1 VFRAHPR
8 ERDRSRSVGDHGR
21 VERRRPALGVQGVH
35 RIAARRPATELLTAS
50 IERAIWPLRTTVG
63 SDGHVK
69 IGTHDLAALA
79 DRHGTPLYVYDAET
93 IRASLREY
101 VDAFFRYRPV
111 RVAYSV
117 KACALIGVGAVIA
130 REGVDASVA
139 SLGELEAARR
149 AGFPVSRMELHGNA
163 KPDDEVAAALKARVG
178 RFVVD
183 GAHDIER
190 LARLTHGRRIPQA
203 VWLRVAPGIKV
214 DTHPHLVTGTVDSK
228 FGAPISTGEALAQA
242 REIGG
247 AKGLALV
254 GIHAHI
260 GAQVRDARPYGELAL
275 SLVAF
280 ANEVRAATRAP
291 ITELGM
297 GGGVAVRLRSTEEAP
312 ELDDYARAVTQPVR
326 KDRALRGATVYVEPG
341 RGLVGRA
348 AVTLYRVVGTKRVP
362 DVRTF
367 VAVDGGMG
375 DNIRPALYGAEY
387 SAVLAARASEP
398 ETEEVTIAG
407 RYCES
412 GDVLIR
418 SVRLPTAHAGDILA
432 IPATGAYS
440 VAMSSNYNE
449 TPRPAVVL
457 LDADRARVIRE
468 RETVEDIWRLERR

>member
-1 VFRAHPR
+1 M
-8 ERDRSRSVGDHGR
+8 
-21 VERRRPALGVQGVH
+21 
-35 RIAARRPATELLTAS
+35 
-50 IERAIWPLRTTVG
+50 IERAIWPLRTAVG
-63 SDGHVK
+63 RDGRVR
-69 IGTHDLAALA
+69 IGTSDLSELA
-79 DRHGTPLYVYDAET
+79 DEHGTPLYVYDAET

-139 SLGELEAARR
+139 SWGELEAARR

-163 KPDDEVAAALKARVG
+163 KPDDEVDAALRARVG

-190 LARLTHGRRIPQA
+190 LARLTHGRRRPQA
-203 VWLRVAPGIKV
+203 VWLRVAPGIQV
-214 DTHPHLVTGTVDSK
+214 DTHPHLATGTIDSK

-242 REIGG
+242 REIAR
-247 AKGLALV
+247 AKGLVLV
-254 GIHAHI
+254 GIHAHL
-260 GAQVRDARPYGELAL
+260 GAQVRDARPYGELARA
-275 SLVAF
+275 LVAF
-280 ANEVRAATRAP
+280 ANEVRASTSAL
-291 ITELGM
+291 ISELGM

-312 ELDDYARAVTQPVR
+312 ELDDYARAVTGPVR
-326 KDRALRGATVYVEPG
+326 KDRTLRGATVYVEPG

-348 AVTLYRVVGTKRVP
+348 GVALYRVVGTKRVP

-387 SAVLAARASEP
+387 SAVLAARANDP
-398 ETEEVTIAG
+398 ATDEVTVAG

-418 SVRLPTAHAGDILA
+418 SVRLPTAHAGDVLA
-432 IPATGAYS
+432 VPAAGAYS

-457 LDADRARVIRE
+457 LDAGRARVIRE
-468 RETVEDIWRLERR
+468 RESIADIWRLERR

>member
-1 VFRAHPR
+1 V
-8 ERDRSRSVGDHGR
+8 
-21 VERRRPALGVQGVH
+21 
-35 RIAARRPATELLTAS
+35 
-50 IERAIWPLRTTVG
+50 IEPAIWPLRTTVG
-63 SDGHVK
+63 RDGHVRV
-69 IGTHDLAALA
+69 GVHDLAALA
-79 DRHGTPLYVYDAET
+79 DRYGTPLYVYDAET

-111 RVAYSV
+111 KVAYSV

-130 REGVDASVA
+130 REGVEASGA

-149 AGFPVSRMELHGNA
+149 AGFPVSRLELHGNA
-163 KPDDEVAAALKARVG
+163 KPDDEVAGALTARVG
-178 RFVVD
+178 RFVID

-190 LARLTHGRRIPQA
+190 LARLTHGRRRPHP

-214 DTHPHLVTGTVDSK
+214 DTHPHLITGAVDSK
-228 FGAPISTGEALAQA
+228 FGAPIGTGEALAQA
-242 REIGG
+242 REIAR

-260 GAQVRDARPYGELAL
+260 GAQVRDVRPYGELARA
-275 SLVAF
+275 LVAF
-280 ANEVRAATRAP
+280 ANEVRAATGAP
-291 ITELGM
+291 ITELGV

-326 KDRALRGATVYVEPG
+326 KDRVLRAATIYVEPG

-348 AVTLYRVVGTKRVP
+348 AVALYRVVGTKRVP

-375 DNIRPALYGAEY
+375 DNIRPALYDAEY
-387 SAVLAARASEP
+387 TAVLAARAAENA
-398 ETEEVTIAG
+398 TEEVTIAG

-418 SVRLPTAHAGDILA
+418 SVRLPTAHSGDVLA
-432 IPATGAYS
+432 IPAAGAYS

-449 TPRPAVVL
+449 TPRPAVLL
-457 LDADRARVIRE
+457 LDAGRARVIRD
-468 RETVEDIWRLERR
+468 RESIADIWRLERR

>member
-1 VFRAHPR
+1 M
-8 ERDRSRSVGDHGR
+8 
-21 VERRRPALGVQGVH
+21 
-35 RIAARRPATELLTAS
+35 
-50 IERAIWPLRTTVG
+50 IEDAIWPLRTAVG
-63 SDGHVK
+63 RDGHVR

-79 DRHGTPLYVYDAET
+79 DRYGTPLYVYDAET
-93 IRASLREY
+93 IRASLHEY

-163 KPDDEVAAALKARVG
+163 KPDDEVAAALVARIG

-190 LARLTHGRRIPQA
+190 LARLVHGRRHRPQA

-228 FGAPISTGEALAQA
+228 FGAPVSTGEALAQA
-242 REIGG
+242 QQIVR
-247 AKGLALV
+247 AKGLTLV

-260 GAQVRDARPYGELAL
+260 GAQVRDARPYGELARA
-275 SLVAF
+275 LVAF
-280 ANEVRAATRAP
+280 AKEVHAATGAP

-312 ELDDYARAVTQPVR
+312 LLDEYARAVTGPVR

-348 AVTLYRVVGTKRVP
+348 AVALYRVVGTKRVP
-362 DVRTF
+362 NVRTF

-398 ETEEVTIAG
+398 ATEEVAVAG

-418 SVRLPTAHAGDILA
+418 SVRLPTAHSGDLLA
-432 IPATGAYS
+432 IPAAGAYS

-457 LDADRARVIRE
+457 LDGARARVIRE
-468 RETVEDIWRLERR
+468 RETIEDIWRLERR

>member
-1 VFRAHPR
+1 M
-8 ERDRSRSVGDHGR
+8 
-21 VERRRPALGVQGVH
+21 
-35 RIAARRPATELLTAS
+35 

-63 SDGHVK
+63 RDGHVK
-69 IGTHDLAALA
+69 IAGHDLAALA
-79 DRHGTPLYVYDAET
+79 DEYGTPLYVYDAET
-93 IRASLREY
+93 IRTSLREY
-101 VDAFFRYRPV
+101 VNAFFKYRPV

-163 KPDDEVAAALKARVG
+163 KPDDEVAAAVKARVG
-178 RFVVD
+178 RFVID

-190 LARLTHGRRIPQA
+190 LARLTHGLRRQQP

-228 FGAPISTGEALAQA
+228 FGAPIGTGEALAQA
-242 REIGG
+242 LEIAR
-247 AKGLALV
+247 AKGLSLV

-260 GAQVRDARPYGELAL
+260 GAQVRDARPYGELARA
-275 SLVAF
+275 LVAF
-280 ANEVRAATRAP
+280 ANEVRAATSAP

-312 ELDDYARAVTQPVR
+312 ELDDYARAITQPVR

-348 AVTLYRVVGTKRVP
+348 AVALYRVVGTKRVP
-362 DVRTF
+362 GVRTF

-375 DNIRPALYGAEY
+375 DNIRPALYDAEY
-387 SAVLAARASEP
+387 TAVLAARAGEP
-398 ETEEVTIAG
+398 ATEEVTIAG

-418 SVRLPTAHAGDILA
+418 SVRLPTARAGDVLA

-457 LDADRARVIRE
+457 LDGGRTRVIRD
-468 RETVEDIWRLERR
+468 RESVADIWRLERR

>member
-1 VFRAHPR
+1 M
-8 ERDRSRSVGDHGR
+8 
-21 VERRRPALGVQGVH
+21 
-35 RIAARRPATELLTAS
+35 

-63 SDGHVK
+63 RDGHVK
-69 IGTHDLAALA
+69 IAGHDLAALA
-79 DRHGTPLYVYDAET
+79 DEYGTPLYVYDAET
-93 IRASLREY
+93 IRTSLREY
-101 VDAFFRYRPV
+101 VNAFFRYRPV

-163 KPDDEVAAALKARVG
+163 KPDDEVAAAVKARVG
-178 RFVVD
+178 RFVID

-190 LARLTHGRRIPQA
+190 LARLTHGLRHQQP

-228 FGAPISTGEALAQA
+228 FGAPIGTGEALAQA
-242 REIGG
+242 REIAR
-247 AKGLALV
+247 AKGLSLV

-260 GAQVRDARPYGELAL
+260 GAQVRDARPYGELARA
-275 SLVAF
+275 LVAF
-280 ANEVRAATRAP
+280 ANEVRAATSAP

-348 AVTLYRVVGTKRVP
+348 AVALYRVVGTKRVP
-362 DVRTF
+362 EVRTF

-375 DNIRPALYGAEY
+375 DNIRPALYDAEY
-387 SAVLAARASEP
+387 TAVLAARAGEP
-398 ETEEVTIAG
+398 ATEEVTIAG

-418 SVRLPTAHAGDILA
+418 SVRLPTARAGDVLA

-457 LDADRARVIRE
+457 VDGGRTRVIRD
-468 RETVEDIWRLERR
+468 RESVADIWRLERR

>member
-1 VFRAHPR
+1 M
-8 ERDRSRSVGDHGR
+8 
-21 VERRRPALGVQGVH
+21 
-35 RIAARRPATELLTAS
+35 
-50 IERAIWPLRTTVG
+50 IERAIWPLGTTIG
-63 SDGHVK
+63 GDGHVK
-69 IGTHDLAALA
+69 IGTQDLAALA
-79 DRHGTPLYVYDAET
+79 DKYGTPLYVYDAET
-93 IRASLREY
+93 IRTSLREY
-101 VDAFFRYRPV
+101 VNAFFRYRPV

-149 AGFPVSRMELHGNA
+149 AGFPASRMELHGNA
-163 KPDDEVAAALKARVG
+163 KPDDEVAAALEARIG

-183 GAHDIER
+183 GAHDVER
-190 LARLTHGRRIPQA
+190 LARLTHGRRRPQA

-228 FGAPISTGEALAQA
+228 FGAPISTGEALTQA
-242 REIGG
+242 RDIAR
-247 AKGLALV
+247 AKGLSLV

-260 GAQVRDARPYGELAL
+260 GAQVRDARPYGELARA
-275 SLVAF
+275 LVAF
-280 ANEVRAATRAP
+280 ANEVRGATGAP

-297 GGGVAVRLRSTEEAP
+297 GGGVAVRLRATEEAP

-348 AVTLYRVVGTKRVP
+348 AVALYRVVGTKHVP
-362 DVRTF
+362 HVRTF

-387 SAVLAARASEP
+387 TAVLAARASERA
-398 ETEEVTIAG
+398 TEEVSVAG

-418 SVRLPTAHAGDILA
+418 SVRLPTAHSGDVLA

-457 LDADRARVIRE
+457 LDGGRARAIRA
-468 RETVEDIWRLERR
+468 RESVADIWRLERR

>member
-1 VFRAHPR
+1 MTTTSF
-8 ERDRSRSVGDHGR
+8 D
-21 VERRRPALGVQGVH
+21 LQGVH

-50 IERAIWPLRTTVG
+50 IERAIWPLRTAVG
-63 SDGHVK
+63 SDGRVK

-79 DRHGTPLYVYDAET
+79 DLHATPLYVYDAET

-149 AGFPVSRMELHGNA
+149 AGFPASRMELHGNA

-190 LARLTHGRRIPQA
+190 LARLTHGRRRPQP

-242 REIGG
+242 REIAG

-260 GAQVRDARPYGELAL
+260 GAQVRDARPYGELARA
-275 SLVAF
+275 LVAF
-280 ANEVRAATRAP
+280 ANEVRAATGAP

-348 AVTLYRVVGTKRVP
+348 AVALYRVVGTKRVP

-387 SAVLAARASEP
+387 TAVLAARANES
-398 ETEEVTIAG
+398 ETEEVTVAG

-418 SVRLPTAHAGDILA
+418 SVRLPTARAGDVLA
-432 IPATGAYS
+432 VPAAGAYS

-457 LDADRARVIRE
+457 LDGGQVRVIRE

>member
-1 VFRAHPR
+1 M
-8 ERDRSRSVGDHGR
+8 
-21 VERRRPALGVQGVH
+21 
-35 RIAARRPATELLTAS
+35 
-50 IERAIWPLRTTVG
+50 IERAIWPLRSAVG
-63 SDGHVK
+63 RDGHVR
-69 IGTHDLAALA
+69 IGTHDLQTLA
-79 DRHGTPLYVYDAET
+79 DRYGTPLYVYDAET

-149 AGFPVSRMELHGNA
+149 AGFPASRMELHGNA
-163 KPDDEVAAALKARVG
+163 KPDDEVAGALEARIG

-190 LARLTHGRRIPQA
+190 LARLTNSRRRPQP

-242 REIGG
+242 REL
-247 AKGLALV
+247 ARTKGLALV
-254 GIHAHI
+254 GIHAHL
-260 GAQVRDARPYGELAL
+260 GAQVRDARPYAELARA
-275 SLVAF
+275 LVAF
-280 ANEVRAATRAP
+280 ANEVRSATGAP

-297 GGGVAVRLRSTEEAP
+297 GGGVAVPLRSTEDVP

-326 KDRALRGATVYVEPG
+326 KDRALRGATIYVEPG
-341 RGLVGRA
+341 RGLVGRG
-348 AVTLYRVVGTKRVP
+348 AVALYRVVGTKRVP
-362 DVRTF
+362 EVRTF

-375 DNIRPALYGAEY
+375 DNIRPALYDAEY
-387 SAVLAARASEP
+387 TAVLAARASEP
-398 ETEEVTIAG
+398 TTEEVTIAG

-418 SVRLPTAHAGDILA
+418 SVRLPTARSGDILA
-432 IPATGAYS
+432 IPAVGAYS

-457 LDADRARVIRE
+457 LDGGHARLIRQ
-468 RETVEDIWRLERR
+468 RESIADIWRLERR

>member
-1 VFRAHPR
+1 V
-8 ERDRSRSVGDHGR
+8 
-21 VERRRPALGVQGVH
+21 
-35 RIAARRPATELLTAS
+35 
-50 IERAIWPLRTTVG
+50 IERAIWPLRTAVG
-63 SDGHVK
+63 RDGHVK

-79 DRHGTPLYVYDAET
+79 DRYGTPLYVYDAET
-93 IRASLREY
+93 IRTSLREY

-149 AGFPVSRMELHGNA
+149 AGFPASRMELHGNA
-163 KPDDEVAAALKARVG
+163 KPDDEVAAALEARIG

-183 GAHDIER
+183 GAHDVER
-190 LARLTHGRRIPQA
+190 LARLTHGRRRPQP

-214 DTHPHLVTGTVDSK
+214 DTHPHLITGTVDSK
-228 FGAPISTGEALAQA
+228 FGAPISTGEALTQA
-242 REIGG
+242 REIAR
-247 AKGLALV
+247 AKGLRLV

-260 GAQVRDARPYGELAL
+260 GAQVRDARPYGELARA
-275 SLVAF
+275 LVAF
-280 ANEVRAATRAP
+280 ANEVRGATGAP

-348 AVTLYRVVGTKRVP
+348 AVALYRVVGTKHVP
-362 DVRTF
+362 KVRTF

-387 SAVLAARASEP
+387 TAVLAARAEEP
-398 ETEEVTIAG
+398 ATEEVTVAG

-418 SVRLPTAHAGDILA
+418 SVRLPTAHAGDVLA

-457 LDADRARVIRE
+457 LDGGEARVIRQ
-468 RETVEDIWRLERR
+468 RESIADIWRLERR

>member
-1 VFRAHPR
+1 V
-8 ERDRSRSVGDHGR
+8 
-21 VERRRPALGVQGVH
+21 
-35 RIAARRPATELLTAS
+35 
-50 IERAIWPLRTTVG
+50 IEPAIWPLRTAVG
-63 SDGHVK
+63 RDGHVR
-69 IGTHDLAALA
+69 IGTHDLAELA
-79 DRHGTPLYVYDAET
+79 DRYGTPLYVYDAET
-93 IRASLREY
+93 IRTSLREY
-101 VDAFFRYRPV
+101 VDAFFKYRPV

-130 REGVDASVA
+130 HEGIDASVA

-149 AGFPVSRMELHGNA
+149 AGFPASRMELHGNA
-163 KPDDEVAAALKARVG
+163 KPDDEVAAALEARIG

-183 GAHDIER
+183 GAHDVER
-190 LARLTHGRRIPQA
+190 LARLTHGRRRPQA

-228 FGAPISTGEALAQA
+228 FGAPISTGEALTQA
-242 REIGG
+242 RDIAR

-260 GAQVRDARPYGELAL
+260 GAQVRDARPYGELARA
-275 SLVAF
+275 LVAF
-280 ANEVRAATRAP
+280 ANEVRGATGAP

-348 AVTLYRVVGTKRVP
+348 AVALYRVVGTKHVP
-362 DVRTF
+362 NVRTF

-387 SAVLAARASEP
+387 TAVLAARANERA
-398 ETEEVTIAG
+398 TEEVTVAG

-418 SVRLPTAHAGDILA
+418 SIRLPTAHSGDVLA

-457 LDADRARVIRE
+457 LDGARARVIRQ
-468 RETVEDIWRLERR
+468 RESVADIWRLERR

>member
-1 VFRAHPR
+1 M
-8 ERDRSRSVGDHGR
+8 
-21 VERRRPALGVQGVH
+21 
-35 RIAARRPATELLTAS
+35 

-63 SDGHVK
+63 RDGHVK
-69 IGTHDLAALA
+69 IAGHDLAALA
-79 DRHGTPLYVYDAET
+79 DEYGTPLYVYDAET
-93 IRASLREY
+93 IRTSLREY
-101 VDAFFRYRPV
+101 VNAFFKYRPV

-163 KPDDEVAAALKARVG
+163 KPDDEVAAAVKARVG
-178 RFVVD
+178 RFVID

-190 LARLTHGRRIPQA
+190 LARLTHGLRRQQP

-228 FGAPISTGEALAQA
+228 FGAPIGTGEALAQA
-242 REIGG
+242 LEIAR
-247 AKGLALV
+247 AKGLSLV

-260 GAQVRDARPYGELAL
+260 GAQVRDARPYGELARA
-275 SLVAF
+275 LVAF
-280 ANEVRAATRAP
+280 ANEVRAATSAP

-312 ELDDYARAVTQPVR
+312 ELDDYARAITQPVR
-326 KDRALRGATVYVEPG
+326 KDRSMRDATIYVEPG

-348 AVTLYRVVGTKRVP
+348 AVALYRVVGTKRVP

-375 DNIRPALYGAEY
+375 DNIRPALYDAEY
-387 SAVLAARASEP
+387 TAVLAARASEKA
-398 ETEEVTIAG
+398 TEGVTVAG

-418 SVRLPTAHAGDILA
+418 SVRLPTAHSGDVLA
-432 IPATGAYS
+432 MPATGAYS

-457 LDADRARVIRE
+457 LDGGRARVIRE
-468 RETVEDIWRLERR
+468 RESIADIWRLERR

>member
-1 VFRAHPR
+1 V
-8 ERDRSRSVGDHGR
+8 
-21 VERRRPALGVQGVH
+21 
-35 RIAARRPATELLTAS
+35 
-50 IERAIWPLRTTVG
+50 IEPAIWPLRTAVG
-63 SDGHVK
+63 RDGHVR
-69 IGTHDLAALA
+69 IGTHDLAELA
-79 DRHGTPLYVYDAET
+79 DRYGTPLYVYDAET
-93 IRASLREY
+93 IRTSLREY
-101 VDAFFRYRPV
+101 VDAFFKYRPV

-130 REGVDASVA
+130 REGIDASVA

-149 AGFPVSRMELHGNA
+149 AGFPASRMELHGNA
-163 KPDDEVAAALKARVG
+163 KPDDEVAAALEARIG

-183 GAHDIER
+183 GAHDVER
-190 LARLTHGRRIPQA
+190 LARLTHGRRRPQA

-228 FGAPISTGEALAQA
+228 FGAPISTGEALTQA
-242 REIGG
+242 RDIAR

-260 GAQVRDARPYGELAL
+260 GAQVRDARPYGELARA
-275 SLVAF
+275 LVAF
-280 ANEVRAATRAP
+280 ANEVRGATGAP

-348 AVTLYRVVGTKRVP
+348 AVALYRVVGTKHVP
-362 DVRTF
+362 NVRTF

-387 SAVLAARASEP
+387 TAVLAARANERS
-398 ETEEVTIAG
+398 TEEVSVAG

-418 SVRLPTAHAGDILA
+418 SVRLPTAHSGDVLA

-457 LDADRARVIRE
+457 LDGARARVIRQ
-468 RETVEDIWRLERR
+468 RESVADIWRLERR

>member
-1 VFRAHPR
+1 V
-8 ERDRSRSVGDHGR
+8 
-21 VERRRPALGVQGVH
+21 
-35 RIAARRPATELLTAS
+35 
-50 IERAIWPLRTTVG
+50 IERAIWPLRTAVG
-63 SDGHVK
+63 RDGHVR

-79 DRHGTPLYVYDAET
+79 DRYGTPLYVYDAET

-101 VDAFFRYRPV
+101 VNAFFRYRPV

-149 AGFPVSRMELHGNA
+149 AGFPASRMELHGNA
-163 KPDDEVAAALKARVG
+163 KPDDEVAGALAARIG

-190 LARLTHGRRIPQA
+190 LARLAQARRRPQA

-242 REIGG
+242 RELAR

-260 GAQVRDARPYGELAL
+260 GAQVRDARPYAELARA
-275 SLVAF
+275 LVAF
-280 ANEVRAATRAP
+280 ANEVRSATGAP

-297 GGGVAVRLRSTEEAP
+297 GGGVAVRLRSTEDAP

-326 KDRALRGATVYVEPG
+326 KDRALHGATIYVEPG
-341 RGLVGRA
+341 RGLVGRG
-348 AVTLYRVVGTKRVP
+348 AVALYRVVGTKRVP
-362 DVRTF
+362 EIRTF

-375 DNIRPALYGAEY
+375 DNIRPALYEAEY
-387 SAVLAARASEP
+387 TAVLAARASEHA
-398 ETEEVTIAG
+398 TEEVTIAG

-418 SVRLPTAHAGDILA
+418 SVRLPTARSGDVLA
-432 IPATGAYS
+432 IPAVGAYS

-457 LDADRARVIRE
+457 LDGGHARVIRR
-468 RETVEDIWRLERR
+468 RESIADIWRLERR

>member
-1 VFRAHPR
+1 M
-8 ERDRSRSVGDHGR
+8 
-21 VERRRPALGVQGVH
+21 
-35 RIAARRPATELLTAS
+35 

-63 SDGHVK
+63 RDGHVK
-69 IGTHDLAALA
+69 IAGHDLAALA
-79 DRHGTPLYVYDAET
+79 DEYGTPLYVYDAET
-93 IRASLREY
+93 IRTSLREY
-101 VDAFFRYRPV
+101 VNAFFKYRPV

-163 KPDDEVAAALKARVG
+163 KPDDEVAAAVKARVG
-178 RFVVD
+178 RFVID

-190 LARLTHGRRIPQA
+190 LARLTHGLRRQQP

-228 FGAPISTGEALAQA
+228 FGAPIGTGEALAQA
-242 REIGG
+242 LEIAR
-247 AKGLALV
+247 AKGLSLV

-260 GAQVRDARPYGELAL
+260 GAQVRDARPYGELARA
-275 SLVAF
+275 LVAF
-280 ANEVRAATRAP
+280 ANEVRAATSAP

-312 ELDDYARAVTQPVR
+312 ELADYARAVTQPVR
-326 KDRALRGATVYVEPG
+326 KDRSMRDATIYVEPG

-348 AVTLYRVVGTKRVP
+348 AVALYRVVGTKRVP

-375 DNIRPALYGAEY
+375 DNIRPALYDAEY
-387 SAVLAARASEP
+387 TAVLAARASEKA
-398 ETEEVTIAG
+398 TEGVTVAG

-418 SVRLPTAHAGDILA
+418 SVRLPTAHSGDVLA
-432 IPATGAYS
+432 MPATGAYS

-457 LDADRARVIRE
+457 LDGGRARVIRE
-468 RETVEDIWRLERR
+468 RESIADIWRLERR

>member
-1 VFRAHPR
+1 M
-8 ERDRSRSVGDHGR
+8 
-21 VERRRPALGVQGVH
+21 
-35 RIAARRPATELLTAS
+35 
-50 IERAIWPLRTTVG
+50 IEPAIWPLRTAVG
-63 SDGHVK
+63 RDGHVR
-69 IGTHDLAALA
+69 IGTHHLAALA
-79 DRHGTPLYVYDAET
+79 DRYGTPLYVYDAET

-101 VDAFFRYRPV
+101 VEAFFRYRPV

-149 AGFPVSRMELHGNA
+149 AGFSASRMELHGNA
-163 KPDDEVAAALKARVG
+163 KPDDEVAAALEARVG

-183 GAHDIER
+183 GAHDVER
-190 LARLTHGRRIPQA
+190 LARLTHGRRRPQA

-242 REIGG
+242 REI
-247 AKGLALV
+247 ARVKGLALV
-254 GIHAHI
+254 GIHAHL
-260 GAQVRDARPYGELAL
+260 GAQVRDARPYGELARA
-275 SLVAF
+275 LVAF
-280 ANEVRAATRAP
+280 ANEVRAATGAP

-348 AVTLYRVVGTKRVP
+348 AVALYRVVGTKRVP
-362 DVRTF
+362 NVRTF

-375 DNIRPALYGAEY
+375 DNIRPALYDAEY
-387 SAVLAARASEP
+387 TAVLAARAGERA
-398 ETEEVTIAG
+398 TEDVTVAG

-418 SVRLPTAHAGDILA
+418 SVRLPTAHSGDVLA
-432 IPATGAYS
+432 IPAAGAYS

-457 LDADRARVIRE
+457 LDGGRARVIRQ
-468 RETVEDIWRLERR
+468 RESIEDIWRLERR

>member
-1 VFRAHPR
+1 M
-8 ERDRSRSVGDHGR
+8 
-21 VERRRPALGVQGVH
+21 
-35 RIAARRPATELLTAS
+35 
-50 IERAIWPLRTTVG
+50 IERAIWPLRTAVG
-63 SDGHVK
+63 RDGHVR
-69 IGTHDLAALA
+69 IGSHDLSALA

-130 REGVDASVA
+130 HEGLDASVA
-139 SLGELEAARR
+139 SVGELQAARR
-149 AGFPVSRMELHGNA
+149 AGFPASRMELHGNA
-163 KPDDEVAAALKARVG
+163 KPDEEVAAALRAGVG

-190 LARLTHGRRIPQA
+190 LARLAEGRRRPQA

-214 DTHPHLVTGTVDSK
+214 DTHPHLVTGTIDSK
-228 FGAPISTGEALAQA
+228 FGAPISTGDALAQA
-242 REIGG
+242 REI
-247 AKGLALV
+247 ARTKGLSLV
-254 GIHAHI
+254 GIHAHL
-260 GAQVRDARPYGELAL
+260 GAQVRDATPYGELARA
-275 SLVAF
+275 LVAF
-280 ANEVRAATRAP
+280 ANEVRGATGAP

-312 ELDDYARAVTQPVR
+312 DLDDYARAVTQPVR
-326 KDRALRGATVYVEPG
+326 KDRALRGATIYVEPG

-348 AVTLYRVVGTKRVP
+348 GVALYRVVGTKRVP
-362 DVRTF
+362 GVRTF

-387 SAVLAARASEP
+387 TAVLAGRANEAGS
-398 ETEEVTIAG
+398 EEVALAG

-418 SVRLPTAHAGDILA
+418 SVRLPAARAGDVVA
-432 IPATGAYS
+432 IPAAGAYS

-457 LDADRARVIRE
+457 IDGAAARVIRQ
-468 RETVEDIWRLERR
+468 RESLEDLWRLERR

>member
-1 VFRAHPR
+1 M
-8 ERDRSRSVGDHGR
+8 
-21 VERRRPALGVQGVH
+21 
-35 RIAARRPATELLTAS
+35 

-63 SDGHVK
+63 RDGHVK
-69 IGTHDLAALA
+69 IAGHDLSALA
-79 DRHGTPLYVYDAET
+79 DEYGTPLYVYDAET
-93 IRASLREY
+93 IRTSLREY
-101 VDAFFRYRPV
+101 VNAFFRYRPV

-163 KPDDEVAAALKARVG
+163 KPDDEVAAAVKARVG
-178 RFVVD
+178 RFVID

-190 LARLTHGRRIPQA
+190 LARLTHGLRHQQP

-228 FGAPISTGEALAQA
+228 FGAPIGTGEALAQA
-242 REIGG
+242 REIAR
-247 AKGLALV
+247 AKGLSLV

-260 GAQVRDARPYGELAL
+260 GAQVRDARPYGELARAL
-275 SLVAF
+275 IAF
-280 ANEVRAATRAP
+280 ANEVRAATSAP

-348 AVTLYRVVGTKRVP
+348 AVALYRVVGTKRVP
-362 DVRTF
+362 EVRTF

-375 DNIRPALYGAEY
+375 DNIRPALYDAEY
-387 SAVLAARASEP
+387 TAVLAARAGEP
-398 ETEEVTIAG
+398 ATEEVTIAG

-418 SVRLPTAHAGDILA
+418 SVRLPTARAGDVLA

-457 LDADRARVIRE
+457 VDGGRTRVIRD
-468 RETVEDIWRLERR
+468 RESVADIWRLERR

>member
-1 VFRAHPR
+1 M
-8 ERDRSRSVGDHGR
+8 
-21 VERRRPALGVQGVH
+21 
-35 RIAARRPATELLTAS
+35 
-50 IERAIWPLRTTVG
+50 TVG
-63 SDGHVK
+63 RDGHVR
-69 IGTHDLAALA
+69 IRTHDLVELA
-79 DRHGTPLYVYDAET
+79 DTYGTPLYVYDAET
-93 IRASLREY
+93 IRVSLRQY

-117 KACALIGVGAVIA
+117 KACALLGVGAVIA
-130 REGVDASVA
+130 KEGVDASVA
-139 SLGELEAARR
+139 SLGELEAARK

-163 KPDDEVAAALKARVG
+163 KPDDEVAEALKARVG

-183 GAHDIER
+183 GAHDVER
-190 LARLTHGRRIPQA
+190 LVRLTHGRRRAQA
-203 VWLRVAPGIKV
+203 VWLRVAPGISV
-214 DTHPHLVTGTVDSK
+214 DTHPHLVTGTIDSK
-228 FGAPISTGEALAQA
+228 FGAPISTGDAMAQA
-242 REIGG
+242 RELAS

-260 GAQVRDARPYGELAL
+260 GAQVRDARPYGELARA
-275 SLVAF
+275 LVAF
-280 ANEVRAATRAP
+280 ANEVRAATGAP

-326 KDRALRGATVYVEPG
+326 KDRALRGATVFVEPG
-341 RGLVGRA
+341 RGLVGRS
-348 AVTLYRVVGTKRVP
+348 AVALYRVVGTKRVP
-362 DVRTF
+362 GVRTF

-387 SAVLAARASEP
+387 GAVLAGRANERH
-398 ETEEVTIAG
+398 TDEVTVAG

-418 SVRLPTAHAGDILA
+418 STHLPPAKPGDVLA

-457 LDADRARVIRE
+457 LDGGRARIIRE
-468 RETVEDIWRLERR
+468 RESVADIWRLERR